1 MEISTKISYLR
12 NLMMKSGVYAYLVT
26 SYDPHMSE
34 YSHARFNVRE
44 FITGFTGSSGTVIV
58 TETDAVL
65 FTDGRYFLQASR
77 EIEGTEFKLMKL
89 GVKGYPDIFSYINAN
104 LKGLRLGIYAEDISV
119 NFYND
124 LVKNCRN
131 TDIEILHEDLISK
144 IWEDRPNLKG
154 RTIFELS
161 RIERNDKRIDK
172 INKVHEILKE
182 KRVDFCIIS
191 SLDEIAWLLN
201 LRGLDIESS
210 ALFYAFLFIARSE
223 RHKNILFVSVDKL
236 DSNLKERL
244 EIESFEIEDYSNF
257 YSFLA
262 EIKHEGKFFI
272 SVDSNVKILESI
284 GESNT
289 ILGRSIVNELK
300 AIKSDYEISSIK
312 EAHVIDAVSLI
323 KFLFRFK
330 SLSKDALSEL
340 DEVDVSNMLLDFR
353 SAREEFFSSSFGSI
367 VGFKENAALPHY
379 SPKKGGAKRFDD
391 NGLLL
396 IDSGG
401 SYFELGT
408 TDVTRTI
415 LIGEASYEEK
425 EDYTLVLKSFIALVS
440 LKFPF
445 GTSGASLDG
454 IARFPLLKQGL
465 NFAHG
470 TGHGVGFF
478 LNVHELP
485 VSISPFSTYSFKGSE
500 IVSIEP
506 GIYRNSKYG
515 IRIENLVCVKQ
526 SYSNEFGTFL
536 EFENLTL
543 VPFEKEL
550 IVAEMLSKDEL
561 QYVNSYHEVVYLSLK
576 EYLSGDELKFLET
589 LTSKI

>member
-1 MEISTKISYLR
+1 MGISTKIFSLR
-12 NLMMKSGVYAYLVT
+12 NLMMKSEIDAYLIA

-34 YSHARFNVRE
+34 YSHVRFNVRE
-44 FITGFTGSSGTVIV
+44 FITGFTGSAGTVII
-58 TETDAVL
+58 TETEAVL
-65 FTDGRYFLQASR
+65 FTDGRYFLQASS
-77 EIEGTEFKLMKL
+77 ELEGTEFKLMKL
-89 GVKGYPDIFSYINAN
+89 GVKGYPDIFGYINAN
-104 LKGLRLGIYAEDISV
+104 LKGLRLGIYSEDV
-119 NFYND
+119 NIKFYND

-131 TDIEILHEDLISK
+131 TDIEILHEDLVSK
-144 IWEDRPNLKG
+144 IWQDRPDLESNK
-154 RTIFELS
+154 IFELS
-161 RIERNDKRIDK
+161 GAQKIDKRTDK
-172 INKVHEILKE
+172 LDKVNAKLEE
-182 KRVDFCIIS
+182 KAIDFCIIS

-223 RHKNILFVSVDKL
+223 RYKNVLFVHIDKL
-236 DSNLKERL
+236 GSELR
-244 EIESFEIEDYSNF
+244 ESFEAEGFEIEDYNNF

-262 EIKHEGKFFI
+262 EINHEGKFFI
-272 SVDSNVKILESI
+272 PVESNVKILESI
-284 GESNT
+284 GKPNAV
-289 ILGRSIVNELK
+289 LGESIVNELK
-300 AIKSDYEISSIK
+300 AIKSDYEISKMK
-312 EAHVIDAVSLI
+312 EAHIIDAVSLI
-323 KFLFRFK
+323 KFLYKFK
-330 SLSKDALSEL
+330 NLSKDELSKL
-340 DEVDVSNMLLDFR
+340 DEIDVANMLLNFR
-353 SAREEFFSSSFGSI
+353 TARDEFFSSSFDSI

-379 SPKKGGAKRFDD
+379 RPTKGAKNLDG

-401 SYFELGT
+401 SYLELGT

-415 LIGEASYEEK
+415 LIGEASCKER
-425 EDYTLVLKSFIALVS
+425 EDYTLVLKSFIALAS

-445 GTSGASLDG
+445 GTLGSSLDG

-485 VSISPFSTYSFKGSE
+485 VSISPLSTYSFKGSE
-500 IVSIEP
+500 VASIEP
-506 GIYRNSKYG
+506 GLYRDSEYG
-515 IRIENLVCVKQ
+515 IRTENLVFVKQ

-550 IVAEMLSKDEL
+550 IVTEMLSKDEL
-561 QYVNSYHEVVYLSLK
+561 DYINGYHEFIYSSLK
-576 EYLSGDELKFLET
+576 EYLSGDELKFLEI

>member
-1 MEISTKISYLR
+1 MGISTKIFLLR
-12 NLMMKSGVYAYLVT
+12 NLMMKSEIDAYLIA

-34 YSHARFNVRE
+34 YSHVRFNIRE
-44 FITGFTGSSGTVIV
+44 FITGFTGSAGTVIV
-58 TETDAVL
+58 TETEAVL
-65 FTDGRYFLQASR
+65 FTDGRYFLQALS
-77 EIEGTEFKLMKL
+77 ELEETEFKLMRL

-104 LKGLRLGIYAEDISV
+104 LKGLRLGIYSEDV
-119 NFYND
+119 NIKFYND
-124 LVKNCRN
+124 LVQNCRH
-131 TDIEILHEDLISK
+131 TDIEILHEDLVSK
-144 IWEDRPNLKG
+144 IWQDRPVLESNK
-154 RTIFELS
+154 IFELS
-161 RIERNDKRIDK
+161 EAQKIDRRTDKLDRVNAKLEEKAID
-172 INKVHEILKE
+172 
-182 KRVDFCIIS
+182 FFIIS

-223 RHKNILFVSVDKL
+223 RYKNVLFINIDKL
-236 DSNLKERL
+236 DSELRERF
-244 EIESFEIEDYSNF
+244 EAEGFEIEDYGNF

-262 EIKHEGKFFI
+262 EINHEGKFFI
-272 SVDSNVKILESI
+272 SVESNVKILESI
-284 GESNT
+284 GKPNAV
-289 ILGRSIVNELK
+289 LGGSIVNELK
-300 AIKSDYEISSIK
+300 AIKSDYEISKMK
-312 EAHVIDAVSLI
+312 EAHIIDAVSLI
-323 KFLFRFK
+323 KFLYKFK
-330 SLSKDALSEL
+330 SLSKDELSKL
-340 DEVDVSNMLLDFR
+340 DEVDVANMLLEFR
-353 SAREEFFSSSFGSI
+353 TARDEFFSSSFDSI

-379 SPKKGGAKRFDD
+379 RPTKGAKNLDG

-401 SYFELGT
+401 SYLELGT

-415 LIGEASYEEK
+415 LIGEASCKEM
-425 EDYTLVLKSFIALVS
+425 EDYTLVLKSFIALAS

-445 GTSGASLDG
+445 GTLGSSLDG

-485 VSISPFSTYSFKGSE
+485 VSISPLSTYSFKGSE
-500 IVSIEP
+500 IASIEP
-506 GIYRNSKYG
+506 GLYRDSEYG
-515 IRIENLVCVKQ
+515 IRTENLVFVKQ

-550 IVAEMLSKDEL
+550 IVTEMLSKDEL
-561 QYVNSYHEVVYLSLK
+561 DYINSYHEFIYSSLK
-576 EYLSGDELKFLET
+576 EYLSGDELKFLEI
-589 LTSKI
+589 LTNKI

>member
-1 MEISTKISYLR
+1 MGISTKIFSLR
-12 NLMMKSGVYAYLVT
+12 NLMMKSEIDAYLIA

-34 YSHARFNVRE
+34 YSHVRFNIRE
-44 FITGFTGSSGTVIV
+44 FITGFTGSAGTVII
-58 TETDAVL
+58 TETEAVL
-65 FTDGRYFLQASR
+65 FTDGRYFLQASS
-77 EIEGTEFKLMKL
+77 ELEGTEFKLMKL
-89 GVKGYPDIFSYINAN
+89 GVKGYPDIFGYINAN
-104 LKGLRLGIYAEDISV
+104 LKGLRLGIYSEDV
-119 NFYND
+119 NIKFYND
-124 LVKNCRN
+124 LVKNCRH
-131 TDIEILHEDLISK
+131 TDIEILHEDLVSK
-144 IWEDRPNLKG
+144 IWQDRPDLESNK
-154 RTIFELS
+154 IFELS
-161 RIERNDKRIDK
+161 GAQKIDKRTDK
-172 INKVHEILKE
+172 LDKVNAKLEE
-182 KRVDFCIIS
+182 KAIDFCIIS

-223 RHKNILFVSVDKL
+223 RYKNVLFVHIDKL
-236 DSNLKERL
+236 GSELR
-244 EIESFEIEDYSNF
+244 ESFEAEGFEIEDYNNF

-262 EIKHEGKFFI
+262 EINHEGKFFI
-272 SVDSNVKILESI
+272 PVESNVKILESI
-284 GESNT
+284 GKPNAV
-289 ILGRSIVNELK
+289 LGESIVNELK
-300 AIKSDYEISSIK
+300 AIKSDYEISKMK
-312 EAHVIDAVSLI
+312 EAHIIDAVSLI
-323 KFLFRFK
+323 KFLYKFK
-330 SLSKDALSEL
+330 NLSKDELSEL
-340 DEVDVSNMLLDFR
+340 DEIDVVNMLLNFR
-353 SAREEFFSSSFGSI
+353 TARDEFFSSSFDSI

-379 SPKKGGAKRFDD
+379 RPTKGAKNLDG

-401 SYFELGT
+401 SYLELGT

-415 LIGEASYEEK
+415 LIGEASCKER
-425 EDYTLVLKSFIALVS
+425 EDYTLVLKSFIALAS

-445 GTSGASLDG
+445 GTLGSSLDG

-485 VSISPFSTYSFKGSE
+485 VSISPLSTYSFKGSE
-500 IVSIEP
+500 VASIEP
-506 GIYRNSKYG
+506 GLYRDSEYG
-515 IRIENLVCVKQ
+515 IRTENLVFVKQ

-550 IVAEMLSKDEL
+550 IVTEMLSKDEL
-561 QYVNSYHEVVYLSLK
+561 DYINGYHEFIYSSLK
-576 EYLSGDELKFLET
+576 EYLSGDELKFLEI

>member
-1 MEISTKISYLR
+1 MGISTKIFSLR
-12 NLMMKSGVYAYLVT
+12 NLMMKSEIDAYLIA

-34 YSHARFNVRE
+34 YSHVRFNIRE
-44 FITGFTGSSGTVIV
+44 FITGFTGSAGTVIV
-58 TETDAVL
+58 TETEAVL
-65 FTDGRYFLQASR
+65 FTDGRYFLQALS
-77 EIEGTEFKLMKL
+77 ELEGTEFKLMRL

-104 LKGLRLGIYAEDISV
+104 LKGLRLGIYSEDV
-119 NFYND
+119 NIKFYND
-124 LVKNCRN
+124 LVQNCRH
-131 TDIEILHEDLISK
+131 TDIEILHEDLVSK
-144 IWEDRPNLKG
+144 IWQDRPVLESNK
-154 RTIFELS
+154 IFELS
-161 RIERNDKRIDK
+161 EAQKIDRRTDKLDRVNAKLEEKAID
-172 INKVHEILKE
+172 
-182 KRVDFCIIS
+182 FFIIS

-223 RHKNILFVSVDKL
+223 RYKNVLFINIDKL
-236 DSNLKERL
+236 DSELRERF
-244 EIESFEIEDYSNF
+244 EAEGFEIEDYGNF

-262 EIKHEGKFFI
+262 EINHEGKFFI
-272 SVDSNVKILESI
+272 SVESNVKILESI
-284 GESNT
+284 GKSNAV
-289 ILGRSIVNELK
+289 LGGSIVNELK
-300 AIKSDYEISSIK
+300 AIKSDYEISKMK
-312 EAHVIDAVSLI
+312 EAHIIDAVSLI
-323 KFLFRFK
+323 KFLYKFK
-330 SLSKDALSEL
+330 SLSKDELSKL
-340 DEVDVSNMLLDFR
+340 DEVDVANMLLKFR
-353 SAREEFFSSSFGSI
+353 TARDEFFSSSFDSI

-379 SPKKGGAKRFDD
+379 RPTKGAKNLDG

-401 SYFELGT
+401 SYLELGT

-415 LIGEASYEEK
+415 LIGEASCKEM
-425 EDYTLVLKSFIALVS
+425 EDYTLVLKSFIALAS

-445 GTSGASLDG
+445 GTLGSSLDG

-485 VSISPFSTYSFKGSE
+485 VSISPLSTYSFKGSE
-500 IVSIEP
+500 IASIEP
-506 GIYRNSKYG
+506 GLYRDSEYG
-515 IRIENLVCVKQ
+515 IRTENLVFVKQ

-550 IVAEMLSKDEL
+550 IVTEMLSKDEL
-561 QYVNSYHEVVYLSLK
+561 DYINSYHEFIYSSLK
-576 EYLSGDELKFLET
+576 EYLSGDELKFLEI
-589 LTSKI
+589 LTNKI

>member
-1 MEISTKISYLR
+1 MEFSVKILCLR
-12 NLMMKSGVYAYLVT
+12 NLMMKNDIDAYLMT

-34 YSHARFNVRE
+34 YSHARFNIRE
-44 FITGFTGSSGTVIV
+44 FMTGFKGSAGTVIV
-58 TETDAVL
+58 TEKDALL
-65 FTDGRYFLQASR
+65 FTDGRYFLQASK
-77 EIEGTEFKLMKL
+77 ELEGTEFKLMKL
-89 GVKGYPDIFSYINAN
+89 GVKGYPDIFEYINTN
-104 LKGLRLGIYAEDISV
+104 LKGLRLGFYAEGVSIK
-119 NFYND
+119 FYND

-131 TDIEILHEDLISK
+131 TDIDILHEDLISE
-144 IWEDRPNLKG
+144 IWQDRPNLKNKK
-154 RTIFELS
+154 IFELS
-161 RIERNDKRIDK
+161 NVEKNYKRADKL
-172 INKVHEILKE
+172 NKVNAILNAKNI
-182 KRVDFCIIS
+182 DFYIIS

-210 ALFYAFLFIARSE
+210 ALFYSFLFIAKSKRY
-223 RHKNILFVSVDKL
+223 KNVLFVNVSKL

-244 EIESFEIEDYSNF
+244 EIENFDIEDYCNF
-257 YSFLA
+257 YSFLSK
-262 EIKHEGKFFI
+262 IKHEGKFFI
-272 SVDSNVKILESI
+272 PVDSNVKILEVI
-284 GESNT
+284 GESNA
-289 ILGRSIVNELK
+289 ILGQSIVNELK
-300 AIKSDYEISSIK
+300 AIKSDYEINKMK
-312 EAHVIDAVSLI
+312 EAHIIDAVCLI
-323 KFLFRFK
+323 KFLYRFK
-330 SLSKDALSEL
+330 SLTKDDLSKL
-340 DEVDVSNMLLDFR
+340 DEVDVANMMLDFR
-353 SAREEFFSSSFGSI
+353 AKREEFFSSSFDSV

-379 SPKKGGAKRFDD
+379 SPEKGMKKLDC

-425 EDYTLVLKSFIALVS
+425 KDYTLVLKSFITLAS

-445 GTSGASLDG
+445 GTLGSSLDG
-454 IARFPLLKQGL
+454 IARFPLLREKL

-485 VSISPFSTYSFKGSE
+485 VSISPLSVYSFKGSE

-515 IRIENLVCVKQ
+515 IRLENLVFVKQ
-526 SYSNEFGTFL
+526 SYSNEFGAFL

-543 VPFEKEL
+543 VPFEREL
-550 IVAEMLSKDEL
+550 IVTSMLSKDEL
-561 QYVNSYHEVVYLSLK
+561 QYINSYHEFVYFSLK
-576 EYLSGDELKFLET
+576 EYLSNDELKFLET

>member
-1 MEISTKISYLR
+1 MGISTKIFLLR
-12 NLMMKSGVYAYLVT
+12 NLMMKSEIDAYLIA

-34 YSHARFNVRE
+34 YSHVRFNIRE
-44 FITGFTGSSGTVIV
+44 FITGFTGSAGTVIV
-58 TETDAVL
+58 TETEAVL
-65 FTDGRYFLQASR
+65 FTDGRYFLQALS
-77 EIEGTEFKLMKL
+77 ELEGTEFKLMRL

-104 LKGLRLGIYAEDISV
+104 LKGLRLGIYSEDV
-119 NFYND
+119 NIKFYND
-124 LVKNCRN
+124 LVQNCRH
-131 TDIEILHEDLISK
+131 TDIEILHEDLVSK
-144 IWEDRPNLKG
+144 IWQDRPVLESNK
-154 RTIFELS
+154 IFELS
-161 RIERNDKRIDK
+161 EAQKIDRRTDKLDRVNAKLEEKAID
-172 INKVHEILKE
+172 
-182 KRVDFCIIS
+182 FFIIS

-223 RHKNILFVSVDKL
+223 RYKNVLFINIDKL
-236 DSNLKERL
+236 DSELRERF
-244 EIESFEIEDYSNF
+244 EAEGFEIEDYGNF

-262 EIKHEGKFFI
+262 EINHEGKFFI
-272 SVDSNVKILESI
+272 SVESNVKILESI
-284 GESNT
+284 GKPNAV
-289 ILGRSIVNELK
+289 LGGSIVNELK
-300 AIKSDYEISSIK
+300 AIKSDYEISKMK
-312 EAHVIDAVSLI
+312 EAHIIDAVSLI
-323 KFLFRFK
+323 KFLYKFK
-330 SLSKDALSEL
+330 SLSKDELSKL
-340 DEVDVSNMLLDFR
+340 DEVDVANMLLEFR
-353 SAREEFFSSSFGSI
+353 TARDEFFSSSFDSI

-379 SPKKGGAKRFDD
+379 RPTKGAKNLDG

-401 SYFELGT
+401 SYLELGT

-415 LIGEASYEEK
+415 LIGEASCKEM
-425 EDYTLVLKSFIALVS
+425 EDYTLVLKSFIALAS

-445 GTSGASLDG
+445 GTLGSSLDG

-485 VSISPFSTYSFKGSE
+485 VSISPLSTYSFKGSE
-500 IVSIEP
+500 IASIEP
-506 GIYRNSKYG
+506 GLYRDSEYG
-515 IRIENLVCVKQ
+515 IRTENLVFVKQ

-550 IVAEMLSKDEL
+550 IVTEMLSKDEL
-561 QYVNSYHEVVYLSLK
+561 DYINSYHEFIYSSLK
-576 EYLSGDELKFLET
+576 EYLSGDELKFLEI
-589 LTSKI
+589 LTNKI

>member
-1 MEISTKISYLR
+1 MEINTKIFSLR
-12 NLMMKSGVYAYLVT
+12 NLMMKSEIDAYLIA

-34 YSHARFNVRE
+34 YSHVRFNVRE
-44 FITGFTGSSGTVIV
+44 FITGFTGSAGIVIV
-58 TETDAVL
+58 TETEAVL
-65 FTDGRYFLQASR
+65 FTDGRYFLQASS
-77 EIEGTEFKLMKL
+77 ELEGTEFKLIKL
-89 GVKGYPDIFSYINAN
+89 GVKGCPDIFGYINAN
-104 LKGLRLGIYAEDISV
+104 LKGLRLGIYSEDV
-119 NFYND
+119 NIKFYND
-124 LVKNCRN
+124 LVQNCRH
-131 TDIEILHEDLISK
+131 TDIEILHEDLVSK
-144 IWEDRPNLKG
+144 IWQDRPVLESNK
-154 RTIFELS
+154 IFELS
-161 RIERNDKRIDK
+161 ETQKIDKRADK
-172 INKVHEILKE
+172 LDKVNVKLEE
-182 KRVDFCIIS
+182 KAIDFCVIS

-223 RHKNILFVSVDKL
+223 RYKNVLFVNIDKL
-236 DSNLKERL
+236 DFELREKFEV
-244 EIESFEIEDYSNF
+244 EGFEIEDYSNF

-262 EIKHEGKFFI
+262 EINHEGKFFI
-272 SVDSNVKILESI
+272 PVESNVKILESI
-284 GESNT
+284 GKPNAL
-289 ILGRSIVNELK
+289 LGESIVNELK
-300 AIKSDYEISSIK
+300 AIKSDYEISKMK
-312 EAHVIDAVSLI
+312 EAHIIDAVSLI
-323 KFLFRFK
+323 KFLYKFK
-330 SLSKDALSEL
+330 SLSKDELSRL
-340 DEVDVSNMLLDFR
+340 DEVDVANMLLNFR
-353 SAREEFFSSSFGSI
+353 TSRDEFFSSSFDSI

-379 SPKKGGAKRFDD
+379 RPKKGAKNLDG

-401 SYFELGT
+401 SYLELGT

-415 LIGEASYEEK
+415 LIGEASCKER
-425 EDYTLVLKSFIALVS
+425 EDYTLVLKSFIALAS

-445 GTSGASLDG
+445 GTLGSSLDG

-485 VSISPFSTYSFKGSE
+485 VSISPLSTYSFKGSE
-500 IVSIEP
+500 IASIEP
-506 GIYRNSKYG
+506 GLYRDSEYG
-515 IRIENLVCVKQ
+515 IRTENLVFVKQ

-550 IVAEMLSKDEL
+550 IVTEMLSKDEL
-561 QYVNSYHEVVYLSLK
+561 DYINSYHEFIYSSLK
-576 EYLSGDELKFLET
+576 EYLSGDELKFLEI